1 MIGKGKS
8 ISHTKA
14 SINYGW
20 NVEKEADFIIKQN
33 VVGDSP
39 SEIASEFKM
48 IQNQNEKCKRN
59 TLSFVLSPSIEDGQ
73 KLGLK
78 QLVKVTNDFI
88 KDLKLEEH
96 QAVAFVHNDK
106 EHKHIHLYVNRID
119 FKGKAFKDNYI
130 GKRAQKAAERVALI
144 NELKTVQQTR
154 LEKQNKNKS
163 IRKGIYDA
171 HTIALKQK
179 PKDIEDYILKMGEK
193 QIGVKPITTK
203 DEILQG
209 FRYIFNEE
217 NLKASE
223 VHRSMSLNKFLVQFK
238 KTNPDLKFD
247 NLKIK
252 NQKTTLSEKTKDYI
266 NEKTQEENGKNRS
279 IGRTTN
285 RRVR

>member
-20 NVEKEADFIIKQN
+20 NSEKGADFIIKQN
-33 VVGDSP
+33 VVGESP

-73 KLGLK
+73 KLDLK
-78 QLVKVTNDFI
+78 HLRKITNDFV

-106 EHKHIHLYVNRID
+106 VHKHIHLYVNRVD
-119 FKGKAFKDNYI
+119 FKGKAYKDNYI
-130 GKRAQKAAERVALI
+130 GKRAQKAAERVAIL
-144 NELKTVQQTR
+144 NELKTVQQAK
-154 LEKQNKNKS
+154 LEKQNRNKS
-163 IRKGIYDA
+163 IRKSIYDI
-171 HTIALKQK
+171 HNTILNNK
-179 PKDIEDYILKMGEK
+179 PNDIEDYIFKMEEK
-193 QIGVKPITTK
+193 QIGVKPIMTK
-203 DEILQG
+203 DDILQG
-209 FRYIFNEE
+209 LRYMYNGE

-223 VHRSMSLNKFLVQFK
+223 VHRSMSLNKFLVHFK
-238 KTNPDLKFD
+238 KANPGLKLD
-247 NLKIK
+247 AMKIK
-252 NQKTTLSEKTKDYI
+252 NQKTILSEKTKSYI
-266 NEKTQEENGKNRS
+266 IEKTQKENGKNRS
-279 IGRTTN
+279 ISRIAN